1 MLLYK
6 CKAKSAPLR
15 QDYVPKK
22 FDKGHLGIRYFGF
35 TLFPPAADV
44 LTLEALKFISYLWVL
59 PFYPVGDYRGRR
71 PPLNIKRRRP
81 KNCLLKFASTHA
93 CWYCCHKAMITVR
106 IGKWWDI
113 FSECK
118 IYSSIKKTIIVIF
131 LFIQISCFFKL
142 YLIQIRLFDL
152 KTWMIFLNKIHI
164 KICIFY
170 FYKMRFMLQK
180 NYI

>member
-59 PFYPVGDYRGRR
+59 PFYAVGEYRGRR
-71 PPLNIKRRRP
+71 PKLNIKRRRP

-118 IYSSIKKTIIVIF
+118 IYSSIKK
-131 LFIQISCFFKL
+131 KL
-142 YLIQIRLFDL
+142 LL
-152 KTWMIFLNKIHI
+152 
-164 KICIFY
+164 Y
-170 FYKMRFMLQK
+170 FYLFKFHVSL
-180 NYI
+180 NYIWYRLDCLT